1 MFRLPIHNQGEMSE
15 RLVMLRFYALK
26 SNQESSD
33 RLAALMEQ
41 ITYSSSLFFKQIFS
55 MTGRLIG
62 LMDEPG
68 KRPSCSLATRTS
80 ECKIHPAMVER
91 TSPCV
96 ANDLNPNNRSTHSS
110 QAT

>member
-1 MFRLPIHNQGEMSE
+1 MSE

-26 SNQESSD
+26 SNQESSA
-33 RLAALMEQ
+33 RPAARMEQ
-41 ITYSSSLFFKQIFS
+41 FAYSSSFFFKQTFS
-55 MTGRLIG
+55 MTGRING

-91 TSPCV
+91 TSPWV
-96 ANDLNPNNRSTHSS
+96 PNDSNTDNRFTHSS
-110 QAT
+110 QIT